1 MNVVQLQSRERDFH
15 DFAIGDRMQLGPVTV
30 GHLQALDFARA
41 YDPLPFLLSEDGA
54 ADHPLFARMAVSG
67 WLVAALVNRL
77 MVEEYLAN
85 PVAVVGEP
93 GVERLRWLRPVYPGD
108 QISVEVDVTGT
119 RLLARHPGLG
129 LVRQRLR
136 ARNQDRLPVMTA
148 RLGLL
153 VRAPARTHVVNLL
166 VDG

>member
-1 MNVVQLQSRERDFH
+1 MNMAHLSPRMRDFH
-15 DFAIGDRMQLGPVTV
+15 DFAVGDRMLLGPVTV

-41 YDPLPFLLSEDGA
+41 YDPLPFLLSEEGA
-54 ADHPLFARMAVSG
+54 AGHPLFAGMAVSG

-85 PVAVVGEP
+85 PLAVVGEP
-93 GVERLRWLRPVYPGD
+93 GVESLRWLRPVYPGD
-108 QISVEVDVTGT
+108 QLSVEVEVIGT

-129 LVRQRLR
+129 LLRQRLR
-136 ARNQDRLPVMTA
+136 ARNQDRQPVMTA
-148 RLGLL
+148 RLALL
-153 VRAPARTHVVNLL
+153 VRAPARTQLVHQL